1 MIEYTTNI
9 PNKVDYYDL
18 LKTVYEDVDVSS
30 LSEELENTIAC
41 VSVYNG
47 ERLVGLGRVKRENN
61 YLCID
66 DLIVK
71 LEDCR
76 EEIQNNIIV
85 NLFNQLNQIKHY
97 DIAVRDCLNMT
108 MSNEDILYKKIE
120 KNPSEENIR
129 ASMENQL
136 QLNGYVGV

>member
-1 MIEYTTNI
+1 MESA
-9 PNKVDYYDL
+9 L
-18 LKTVYEDVDVSS
+18 LDWE
-30 LSEELENTIAC
+30 
-41 VSVYNG
+41 
-47 ERLVGLGRVKRENN
+47 ENN

>member
-47 ERLVGLGRVKRENN
+47 ERLVGLGRK
-61 YLCID
+61 
-66 DLIVK
+66 
-71 LEDCR
+71 
-76 EEIQNNIIV
+76 
-85 NLFNQLNQIKHY
+85 
-97 DIAVRDCLNMT
+97 
-108 MSNEDILYKKIE
+108 
-120 KNPSEENIR
+120 
-129 ASMENQL
+129 
-136 QLNGYVGV
+136 